1 MGTNDTKD
9 FVARNRHFRR
19 LLRAELSG
27 ANWEIVEN
35 VDATSIDRV
44 WYRDEIWKIES
55 RAQEHGLS
63 VFVAFTTDASYLKK
77 INIQGVKAF
86 EIFPDSLTAYKW
98 IAEAWFSKGVITQSI
113 ASFVSDLDEYR
124 NSGTGIF

>member
-9 FVARNRHFRR
+9 FVSRNQHFRR
-19 LLRAELSG
+19 SLKAELIG

-35 VDATSIDRV
+35 VDTTLINDV

-55 RAQEHGLS
+55 RAQDYGLT
-63 VFVAFTTDASYLKK
+63 VFVTFTTDAMYLDK

-86 EIFPDSLTAYKW
+86 ESFPESLNAYRW
-98 IAEAWFSKGVITQSI
+98 IAEAWFSKGRIPQSI
-113 ASFVSDLDEYR
+113 ASFVSDINEYR
-124 NSGTGIF
+124 NNGTGIF